1 MQAKAESRKR
11 QATDS
16 LKNDIWDRIES
27 KKDSNMENEG
37 QQR

>member
-1 MQAKAESRKR
+1 MQAKAESRKW